1 MTRLRRCTIEN
12 VGLIA
17 RAEVDIGDGLTV
29 FTGETGSGK
38 TMLLDS
44 LQLALGERASPDTI
58 ARGATVARVT
68 LEVEA
73 DAGLRERFGADG
85 FALDADEDAILSREI
100 QRAGKSAARVNG
112 RPATVA
118 QLRAYGETLVDV
130 VGQHEHQRL
139 LSAAYQCDVLD
150 RYGGDEALA
159 TRDRVAAAHARAAE
173 LDAALHAHEEHE
185 GRALAEAEFARFA
198 AGEIAAAQV
207 SAAEEAELRERRAYL
222 MNAERIAEALRGARD
237 ALGDGDGGASDGLG
251 AAMARLAAVARY
263 GGALEALSG
272 RASTLQSDAMELAVA
287 VTRELERTEFDAA
300 GAEETGARLDLIERL
315 KKKYG
320 GTVSGVLAAGER
332 FAALA
337 EAYDARDEERSAMRA
352 ERDAAVG
359 RLGADAAALTALRT
373 AAARELGGRV
383 RAELAMLGM
392 KNARFEVTF
401 EPLDEPG
408 PRGRE
413 RVEFAL
419 AANRGEPLRPLA
431 RAASGGELS
440 RVLLALVVVLA
451 DRREP
456 TALVFDE
463 IDAGIGGATADAVG
477 ERLSALARS
486 AQVLCITH
494 LAQIAAWADTHVA
507 LRKRETRGGTR
518 IEATA
523 LDQGE
528 IAEEVAR
535 MLSGSSAGVAREH
548 ADVLLREARAHKAP
562 RLRSA

>member
-1 MTRLRRCTIEN
+1 
-12 VGLIA
+12 
-17 RAEVDIGDGLTV
+17 
-29 FTGETGSGK
+29 
-38 TMLLDS
+38 
-44 LQLALGERASPDTI
+44 
-58 ARGATVARVT
+58 
-68 LEVEA
+68 
-73 DAGLRERFGADG
+73 
-85 FALDADEDAILSREI
+85 
-100 QRAGKSAARVNG
+100 
-112 RPATVA
+112 
-118 QLRAYGETLVDV
+118 
-130 VGQHEHQRL
+130 
-139 LSAAYQCDVLD
+139 
-150 RYGGDEALA
+150 
-159 TRDRVAAAHARAAE
+159 
-173 LDAALHAHEEHE
+173 
-185 GRALAEAEFARFA
+185 
-198 AGEIAAAQV
+198 
-207 SAAEEAELRERRAYL
+207 
-222 MNAERIAEALRGARD
+222 
-237 ALGDGDGGASDGLG
+237 
-251 AAMARLAAVARY
+251 
-263 GGALEALSG
+263 
-272 RASTLQSDAMELAVA
+272 
-287 VTRELERTEFDAA
+287 
-300 GAEETGARLDLIERL
+300 
-315 KKKYG
+315 
-320 GTVSGVLAAGER
+320 
-332 FAALA
+332 
-337 EAYDARDEERSAMRA
+337 
-352 ERDAAVG
+352 
-359 RLGADAAALTALRT
+359 
-373 AAARELGGRV
+373 
-383 RAELAMLGM
+383 M